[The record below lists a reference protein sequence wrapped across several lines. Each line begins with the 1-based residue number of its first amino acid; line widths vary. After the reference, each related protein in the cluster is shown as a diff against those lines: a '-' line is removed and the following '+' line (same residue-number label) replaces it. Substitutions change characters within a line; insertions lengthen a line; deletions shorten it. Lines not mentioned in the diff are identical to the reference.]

1 MSKPPALP
9 PTTLRGIKRKA
20 KTLSRELNI
29 PHSEALEMASR
40 LSGYQNLQHAR
51 RALKTHPDVMPASP
65 KITPEQNTPADN
77 TRAEGARMGIKMNT
91 ANDQNGA
98 EWCADTYQ
106 KGMGAEPLE
115 CSHCGTAV
123 TFNMPHTREMYDKP
137 VLVPG
142 YFRLLPK
149 GAHAANCPFGVDD
162 EVNKLA
168 KSSEGLIES
177 IQQDKYRMRLVM
189 IKEALEG
196 GTPKK
201 PEPDGTRAQTG
212 RTYTSNPGLLPA
224 YINSASRALKLRA
237 MCESNRDI
245 EQHLEL
251 IFEGNVKVSWDQFYF
266 DPARHMEAYHAIS
279 QNITQHPIALEG
291 QVKSIRTEIKGDA
304 AKNVMNLQMNP
315 FRMDANDANN
325 GIGLEVSIWSPQ
337 ASWFRGINPGD
348 KVVVLGM
355 WKINPGSALP
365 APIQGGRFMTLTKR
379 RLNLNLILKAQITKV
394 ESALA

>member
-1 MSKPPALP
+1 
-9 PTTLRGIKRKA
+9 
-20 KTLSRELNI
+20 
-29 PHSEALEMASR
+29 
-40 LSGYQNLQHAR
+40 
-51 RALKTHPDVMPASP
+51 
-65 KITPEQNTPADN
+65 
-77 TRAEGARMGIKMNT
+77 
-91 ANDQNGA
+91 
-98 EWCADTYQ
+98 
-106 KGMGAEPLE
+106 
-115 CSHCGTAV
+115 
-123 TFNMPHTREMYDKP
+123 
-137 VLVPG
+137 
-142 YFRLLPK
+142 
-149 GAHAANCPFGVDD
+149 
-162 EVNKLA
+162 
-168 KSSEGLIES
+168 
-177 IQQDKYRMRLVM
+177 
-189 IKEALEG
+189 
-196 GTPKK
+196 
-201 PEPDGTRAQTG
+201 
-212 RTYTSNPGLLPA
+212 
-224 YINSASRALKLRA
+224 